1 MSKPAIQSIELSKHY
16 GRNAALDSITLDI
29 PEEGIIGLI
38 GRNGSGKTTLLK
50 LCAGLLDVTSGSL
63 LVFGAKPM
71 DNLSVLQDVIYSYH
85 NIIYY
90 KSLKLRT
97 IMDSYAAMFSSF
109 DLEFARKLLRYFGL
123 EEDWKYTR
131 LSQGMAGIFNFTCA
145 LASRARLTLLDEP
158 LLGMDITVRK
168 TAYEVLLRDFTEH
181 PRTIIV
187 SSHMLAELEAV
198 LSDILLID
206 EGRLVLF
213 DNIDNLRQSAYRI
226 EGEKQAVDAFS
237 AGRAVIYRRDGLGCE
252 AVIRELYD
260 QRVLEEVGRYG
271 LRVSTVRPEDLCI
284 YLTRENKEGELECLW
299 TTSN

>member
-1 MSKPAIQSIELSKHY
+1 MSNPAIQSINLSKHY
-16 GRNAALDSITLDI
+16 SRNAALDSFTLNI

-38 GRNGSGKTTLLK
+38 GRNGSGKTTFLK

-71 DNLSVLQDVIYSYH
+71 DNLSVLQDIIYSYH

-90 KSLKLRT
+90 RPLKLRD
-97 IMDSYAAMFSSF
+97 IMNNYAAMFNSF
-109 DLEFARKLLRYFGL
+109 DLEFARKLLKYFGL
-123 EEDWKYTR
+123 EEDWKYVR
-131 LSQGMAGIFNFTCA
+131 LSQGMASIFNFTCA
-145 LASRARLTLLDEP
+145 LSTRARLTLLDEP

-168 TAYEVLLRDFTEH
+168 TAYEVLLRDFTEY
-181 PRTIIV
+181 PRTIII

-226 EGEKQAVDAFS
+226 EGDKLAVDAFS
-237 AGRAVIYRRDGLGCE
+237 AGKAVIYHREGLGCE
-252 AVIRELYD
+252 AVIREPYD

-271 LRVSTVRPEDLCI
+271 LKVSAVRPEDLCI

-299 TTSN
+299 TTK